1 MKNHV
6 YKTLEI
12 TGSSHNSI
20 EEAVQNAISYTGDSM
35 HGLRWFE
42 VSDIRGH
49 IEGGEIDHWQ
59 VTVKL
64 GLTLDP
70 HDQA

>member
-1 MKNHV
+1 MDNHV

-12 TGSSHNSI
+12 TGSSKKTM
-20 EEAVQNAISYTGDSM
+20 EDAVQAAVSRCAESM

-49 IEGGEIDHWQ
+49 IEDGEISHWQ
-59 VTVKL
+59 VTVKI
-64 GLTLDP
+64 GLTLDSP
-70 HDQA
+70 E